1 MNFLKRS
8 LWAAVATAA
17 AAGGASAQLG
27 GAGGTG
33 GAAGG
38 TGGTAIGGG
47 TGGTGGLGGGTGGAG
62 GLGGGTGGGGAAG
75 GSGGGT
81 AGTATTAGLSSV
93 TINPPSQ
100 VAVAPQGVA
109 TSNGIGKYYANPM
122 YQGRAG
128 LATTSATSVAN
139 PGGFAV
145 PLYGTNLGAAT
156 ATGGAGGG
164 RGGAGG
170 GTSSG
175 FGGAA
180 TSFGSS
186 SAGGV
191 GGGGFGAAGGGNA
204 RGAGGV
210 GGAGTASQS
219 GQVVSQGVPGISYT
233 ATIKFATTAVT
244 PAQFQADLQ
253 AVVSRS
259 SALSNPA
266 GVQLTTGP
274 NGAVTLRGQVK
285 DEDEARLVEGLL
297 RLTPGVRDVTN
308 DLKFPKE

>member
-17 AAGGASAQLG
+17 AAGGAAAQLG

-33 GAAGG
+33 GAGGGTGG

-47 TGGTGGLGGGTGGAG
+47 TGGAGGLGGILGGLGGGTG
-62 GLGGGTGGGGAAG
+62 GGGGAAG

-93 TINPPSQ
+93 TIAAPSQ
-100 VAVAPQGVA
+100 VAQAPQGVSA
-109 TSNGIGKYYANPM
+109 ANGIGKYYANPM
-122 YQGRAG
+122 FQGRAG
-128 LATTSATSVAN
+128 SATTVATSVVN

-170 GTSSG
+170 TSGG

-204 RGAGGV
+204 RGAGGL

-233 ATIKFATTAVT
+233 ATIKFATPTIT
-244 PAQFQADLQ
+244 PVQFQNDLQ

-274 NGAVTLRGQVK
+274 NGAVTLRGQVR